1 MRARE
6 GAPVLQRKS
15 PWRCYPREGV
25 RAAADM
31 NDGSPDD
38 APLRRVVLV
47 HGLWMVGAAMH
58 WFAAQLRTQGFE
70 TEAFGYHSIL
80 GGPDAVVDSLA
91 CRLGEGGPAHVVAH
105 SLGGLVALEALSRHP
120 GLEVDRVVGLGVP
133 LCGSGAAESLARWPV
148 VPLWLGRS
156 AGLLR
161 RGCAHWPDGVAVGM
175 VAGRIPHGLGALFAR
190 FDGAHDGTVAVA
202 ETRHPGLADHV
213 VVDAS
218 HSGLIFS
225 RAAVAET
232 AAFLRDGR
240 FRRREG
246 GE

>member
-1 MRARE
+1 MSHA
-6 GAPVLQRKS
+6 
-15 PWRCYPREGV
+15 
-25 RAAADM
+25 
-31 NDGSPDD
+31 SPDD

-47 HGLWMVGAAMH
+47 HGLWMVGAAMR
-58 WFAAQLRTQGFE
+58 WFSARLRAEGYVPE
-70 TEAFGYHSIL
+70 VFGYHSIL
-80 GGPDAVVDSLA
+80 GGPDVAVDALA
-91 CRLGEGGPAHVVAH
+91 ECLRKGGPAQVVAH
-105 SLGGLVALEALSRHP
+105 SLGGLVALEALSRQP
-120 GLEVDRVVGLGVP
+120 GLEVDRAVGLGVP

-161 RGCAHWPDGVAVGM
+161 HGCAHWPEGVAVGM

-190 FDGAHDGTVAVA
+190 FDDEHDGTVAVA

-213 VVDAS
+213 VVAAS

-232 AAFLRDGR
+232 TAFLRDGR
-240 FRRREG
+240 FRGREG